1 MTSRARCA
9 DPVLPLQAEA
19 DELQQLRDCTR
30 STHYPTGRLVSY
42 CLPASGLGFM
52 QILMS
57 VYLLKF
63 STDVLL
69 IAPVTM
75 GLWLGVS
82 RIWDAVS
89 DPLIGYLTDRTRS
102 RWGRRRPWMLAG
114 ALPMAAGFLMLW
126 APPES
131 LAGPAL
137 GAWMG
142 AALLLFYTALTMV
155 DVPHSA
161 LGAELST
168 DYHDR
173 TRIFGARRILFGL
186 GTLGAVASIGAFDA
200 LPDARLTGRVV
211 AGVAGAFA
219 VATVVYMAL
228 RVPERAEYQ
237 GRGATHP
244 VSAVQDILRNP
255 HARLLIAVFL
265 IQQLGL
271 VSLTASLPFF
281 SEYVLKTPEYT
292 FVYIGLLFVASIL
305 GVPIWLRLAPRYEKR
320 SLLMLSM
327 GGVASV
333 IGLLALAGEGDV
345 AFVCSIA
352 VIGGL
357 FAGGADVMSPSI
369 KADIIDYDELQ
380 TGQRKE
386 GAYFAAWSFAAKTAA
401 GLSTIA
407 IGFALAWLDFVPNA
421 EQTATV
427 QNGLRVIS
435 ALVPAVL
442 YSAGALLFMRFR
454 LTQNEHA
461 RVRAELDARA
471 HG

>member
-186 GTLGAVASIGAFDA
+186 GTLGAVASIGAF
-200 LPDARLTGRVV
+200 
-211 AGVAGAFA
+211 A

-292 FVYIGLLFVASIL
+292 FVYIGLLFVTSIL

-386 GAYFAAWSFAAKTAA
+386 GAYFAAWAFAAKTAA